1 MGNPLDGEGLI
12 KQIDLNVRK
21 LSQNSMKQQ
30 HNNSGKKFADN
41 KLFPKST
48 YMEIIMKFNLVII

>member
-1 MGNPLDGEGLI
+1 MGNPLDGKGLI
-12 KQIDLNVRK
+12 KQIDLTVRK
-21 LSQNSMKQQ
+21 LSQNSMKP

-41 KLFPKST
+41 RLFPKST